1 MDKTITQFNVGYMY
15 MRFKKE
21 NKTFR
26 EQASIFFR
34 KFRYKDFI
42 GNDKLVKNGSVVSLI
57 I

>member
-1 MDKTITQFNVGYMY
+1 MDKTIPQFNVGYMY